1 MKTFASV
8 GLLAGFML
16 LSQPADSAPA
26 AAPAGQKAPTQKV
39 VTQMEKN
46 KQGMEGVVLQ
56 AYVKAD
62 IGTVWDIVTD
72 SKKVKGLFPNIL
84 SIEFMKDES
93 SPDKNVVSKLW
104 TYKLSSPLGTKV
116 LQVET
121 MNDKETYT
129 ARWKR
134 ISGDLKDFQGKWVLT
149 SPPEYP
155 GYTHILYESFVE
167 GGFFVPQ
174 FLTNRLNKKDTDS
187 MIVELKKELETP
199 AGKD

>member
-1 MKTFASV
+1 MKTYASL
-8 GLLAGFML
+8 GLLAGFVL
-16 LSQPADSAPA
+16 LSLPAYSAEA
-26 AAPAGQKAPTQKV
+26 VAPAGGKAPTAKV
-39 VTQMEKN
+39 TVQTEKN
-46 KQGMEGVVLQ
+46 KEGVQGVVLQ

-84 SIEFMKDES
+84 SIDFIKDES
-93 SPDKNVVSKLW
+93 SPNKNVVSKLW

-134 ISGDLKDFQGKWVLT
+134 VSGDLKAFEGKWVLT
-149 SPPEYP
+149 SPAEYP

-174 FLTNRLNKKDTDS
+174 FMTNRLNKKDTES
-187 MIVELKKELETP
+187 MIVELKKELQEKG
-199 AGKD
+199 GKD